1 VSAPEPVGSYRVES
15 TEALAFPV
23 KWLGRVAYE
32 PIWRAMQ
39 RFTEERGPDTPDEL
53 WLLEHEPVYTLGMN
67 ADPAH
72 VLAAGDI
79 PVVRIDRGG
88 QVTYHGPGQLVVYPL
103 IDLRRAR
110 RGVRDLVTA
119 LEGAVIALAARY
131 SIEARCRERAPGV
144 YVEGAKLASVG
155 LRVRRGGSYHGLA
168 LNVKMDLEP
177 FGRINPCGYPGL
189 EMTQLA
195 ALGGPGDVQ
204 QVGAE
209 FAPLLFT
216 QLGLAA
222 SRAPGPS

>member
-1 VSAPEPVGSYRVES
+1 MPVRDLG
-15 TEALAFPV
+15 F
-23 KWLGRVAYE
+23 KWLGRVPYE
-32 PIWRAMQ
+32 PTWRAMQ

-119 LEGAVIALAARY
+119 LERAVIALAARY
-131 SIEARCRERAPGV
+131 KIEARCRERSPGV
-144 YVEGAKLASVG
+144 YVDDAKLASVG

-168 LNVKMDLEP
+168 LNVNMDLEP
-177 FGRINPCGYPGL
+177 FRRINPCGYPGL
-189 EMTQLA
+189 EMTQLG
-195 ALGGPGDVQ
+195 ALGGPEDVQ

-209 FAPLLFT
+209 LTPLFITLFSS
-216 QLGLAA
+216 AA
-222 SRAPGPS
+222 Y